1 MRGAYGRPE
10 PLVPS
15 HDLTSFDCGNSFLN
29 EWLVDRAQANERRGA
44 SRTFVCAVDNRVLAY
59 YSLAVTAIKR
69 QQAPTR
75 VRRNMPEPIPAI
87 LLARLAVDI
96 RRQGK
101 GLGRLLLRDAMI
113 RSRQAAEIAGIRTL
127 LVHAADEQARNFYVK
142 FGFQQSPTN
151 PLHLMLL
158 LEEIRIALEH
168 NDRP

>member
-1 MRGAYGRPE
+1 
-10 PLVPS
+10 
-15 HDLTSFDCGNSFLN
+15 
-29 EWLVDRAQANERRGA
+29 
-44 SRTFVCAVDNRVLAY
+44 
-59 YSLAVTAIKR
+59 
-69 QQAPTR
+69 
-75 VRRNMPEPIPAI
+75 MPEPIPAI